1 MSKFKETDKVIT
13 LVDKPKV
20 KKGTEGVVVMVYDDP
35 NEAYE
40 VEFETS
46 TDTDWPMEVF
56 LPDEIA
62 RKQ

>member
-40 VEFETS
+40 VEFEETI
-46 TDTDWPMEVF
+46 DKDWPMEVY

-62 RKQ
+62 KI